1 MKSTMLI
8 QNDLV
13 FRHICRRMHP
23 ALMFILVLLL
33 SGCIGGGSRTR
44 MVKKYTL
51 EYSSPVVQGLSLATG
66 TIRVERFTVAQ
77 NYNSTAMVY
86 SPEAFKRQEYQHSRW
101 RVNPGDMVTDYVL
114 RDLRSQGLFNA
125 VFSYRDTE
133 DARYIL
139 EGEVDEFLEIDE
151 KEGGK
156 AVLGITI
163 TLLDMSQKE
172 ITKRII
178 FQNNYRFNE
187 VIEEQTTLGLV
198 RGMSSAMEKLSKQL
212 IQDLYRVLTN
222 KRS

>member
-13 FRHICRRMHP
+13 FKHICRRMHP
-23 ALMFILVLLL
+23 ALMFVLVLLL

-51 EYSSPVVQGLSLATG
+51 EYSSPVVQGISSATG

-101 RVNPGDMVTDYVL
+101 RVNPGDMVTDYLL

-139 EGEVDEFLEIDE
+139 EGEVDEFLEVDE
-151 KEGGK
+151 KEGRK
-156 AVLGITI
+156 ALLGITI

-178 FQNNYRFNE
+178 FQKSYRITE
-187 VIEEQTTLGLV
+187 AIEERKPPGLV
-198 RGMSSAMEKLSKQL
+198 KGMSRAMEKFSGQL
-212 IQDLYRVLTN
+212 IQDLHRALAA
-222 KRS
+222 KSS